1 MPRKREKTAAGGM
14 QVCKMR
20 WREQRFEPKQ
30 LSLFH
35 QRRGGVDFPQR
46 WTKAPKEKMQRSPKK
61 VNFERRGGGW
71 LDLQTDAAKLH
82 QKVSP
87 WRKGGGWG
95 VRF

>member
-1 MPRKREKTAAGGM
+1 
-14 QVCKMR
+14 
-20 WREQRFEPKQ
+20 
-30 LSLFH
+30 
-35 QRRGGVDFPQR
+35 
-46 WTKAPKEKMQRSPKK
+46 MQRSPKK

-95 VRF
+95 YDNKKRFRKQTDFLLAAKIALLATSK